1 MLRCE
6 EVVTGTLSHLLVLNN
21 HLRRWSCGD
30 PAYDRGVPRVSGR
43 PNGEHDGE
51 DDAIH
56 EGDYAQIETDGS
68 VFCWRRWRRLRKEAT
83 AFIIGTRH
91 VRTAPFVHSPT
102 CERVFNVLSRGFKWL
117 HIFSGLWF
125 TRVLGHSA
133 CYVVRLLVLKERLGY
148 IYTRKCLVS
157 HTSSEEPYD

>member
-1 MLRCE
+1 MY
-6 EVVTGTLSHLLVLNN
+6 N
-21 HLRRWSCGD
+21 HLWWK
-30 PAYDRGVPRVSGR
+30 RGWNCAPRNGWKSR
-43 PNGEHDGE
+43 LSTSPNGEHDGE

-83 AFIIGTRH
+83 AFIRVGRGH
-91 VRTAPFVHSPT
+91 VRTHPFVHSPT

-117 HIFSGLWF
+117 VIFSGLWF

-133 CYVVRLLVLKERLGY
+133 CYVVRLLVDEGKAWL
-148 IYTRKCLVS
+148 IFTRV
-157 HTSSEEPYD
+157 TRGNA